1 MSASPT
7 SAQPSSDAPPRL
19 GLGIGWRP
27 ELALAI
33 ERRTDLG
40 FVELMAEDFDFTK
53 PVPAPVRHL
62 LDRGV
67 RAVPHGISL
76 SLGSAEPPDPA
87 RATHLA
93 ALARQVRAPLA
104 SEHIAFVRAAGV
116 EAGHLLPL
124 PRTHAA
130 LDVLV
135 ENVNRAKAFLDV
147 PLALENISA
156 LFDWPEA
163 ELSESEFLTEA
174 LERTDCLLLLDVANV
189 WANARNLGGGGDPV
203 RFFKSIPLHRLAYVH
218 VAGGVERDG
227 VYHDTHTATV
237 PPGVLELLEELC
249 ALTDPPGVML
259 ERDDDF
265 PDEAGLNRELDAI
278 ADAMAC
284 GASRRGSRHG
294 AASVERAGGARA
306 G

>member
-1 MSASPT
+1 MTPPETPTHSPT
-7 SAQPSSDAPPRL
+7 PPHL

-33 ERRTDLG
+33 ERRSDLG
-40 FVELMAEDFDFTK
+40 FVELMAEDFGFTK
-53 PVPAPVRHL
+53 PVPAPVRQL

-93 ALARQVRAPLA
+93 ALARQVRAPFA

-124 PRTHAA
+124 PRTREA

-135 ENVNRAKAFLDV
+135 ENVAQARRFLDV
-147 PLALENISA
+147 PLALENIST
-156 LFDWPEA
+156 LFNWPDA
-163 ELSESEFLTEA
+163 ELSEAEFLTEA

-189 WANARNLGGGGDPV
+189 WANAKNLGCGSDPV
-203 RFFKSIPLHRLAYVH
+203 RFLQSVPLHRLAYVH

-237 PPGVLELLEELC
+237 PRGVLELLEELC

-278 ADAMAC
+278 ADAVAR
-284 GASRRGSRHG
+284 GASRRRQRATT
-294 AASVERAGGARA
+294 AAQAGGARA